1 MMNRQQ
7 TVACPRLHMGCGESL
22 YSQLL
27 LGEPRPLVR
36 EAAVKARRTAGKVKT
51 LRSRTRG

>member
-1 MMNRQQ
+1 MNRQQ
-7 TVACPRLHMGCGESL
+7 TVVCPRLHMGCGESL
-22 YSQLL
+22 HSQLL

-36 EAAVKARRTAGKVKT
+36 ETAGKARRAAGKVKT